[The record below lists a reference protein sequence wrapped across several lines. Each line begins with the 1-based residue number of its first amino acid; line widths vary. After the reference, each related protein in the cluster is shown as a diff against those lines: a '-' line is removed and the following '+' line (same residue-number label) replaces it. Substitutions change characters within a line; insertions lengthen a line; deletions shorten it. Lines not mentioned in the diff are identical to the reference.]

1 MALDALHRSHNLTQR
16 DGVSPAVLLAITVLL
31 TVLPATSTAAGTTA
45 TTFGPAVAHPFRS
58 LHIGTWGLYVST
70 LNPLSIT
77 TSDDFVVTYSVYGT
91 LTKYDKA
98 YRVVPDLA
106 YNWTVASDQKTWT
119 FRIVPGATFANPSN
133 PSESSHPVT
142 ADDVVFSYNL
152 QIAQTGSVEHAY
164 VQGVAS
170 VAKLDDYTVQIV
182 TIQPYAPMLTMTSTV
197 PILPSYIWATIANPI
212 AYPNSAPVGS
222 GPLYYDGVNTTA
234 SLLTLRRNP
243 HFYGDPFYC
252 TSPRPDE
259 IRFINY
265 ATSAGLVSDFL
276 AGTSGLDAI
285 QRVAPQDYKSGRAR
299 WPLKWAVANG
309 DIAEFSVNVMTPE
322 VRAMFPQF
330 QTGGAYNN
338 QLLLN
343 PTVRD
348 AIAMSVNKT
357 TVVEYALLGLGEE
370 ADTLVPPANPW
381 HYPIPEGERV
391 QFDPAA
397 ARAALNA
404 AGWKY
409 DSTGALN
416 PSATPLYKTNSAD
429 PLRFRFYV
437 PNSDPAFAAAAVNI
451 SAWLTQTG
459 IQTTDALGNP
469 GYQIFTFNQMAAIW
483 FAGNYDL
490 WIWDWIFSPGSDI
503 SLDILFIETT
513 MAIGAL
519 SDNFYS
525 NATYDSLYNQSLV
538 AVDPASRRAITDE
551 MQRVIY
557 SYASYIMP
565 YERETLY
572 AARAGRAGH
581 PTEGWGGW
589 GDWSNEVGLTSDS
602 GLTDLWAQVFPRA
615 NPPPWISNVS
625 SSPGFT
631 GSATMLSVGA
641 SDPDGLAVTYTWTFG
656 DGTTETDIVMGTSAA
671 QIVSRTHAFNNG
683 GTYQLVV
690 YATDGKTGS
699 GNHAVSVGSG
709 PIQVSLASE
718 PVTAI
723 IVSGLVGIGG
733 WFRSKVSVSLQAW
746 DNTSGLDGTA
756 YRLDGGP
763 WHDYAAPF
771 LVTDDGNHFVECF
784 SMNKNGVSGTLKTSV
799 IRIDSTPPDVSY
811 ALSGTSNTD
820 GWFASPVSL
829 TLVGRDATSG
839 AAALVYIVDNG
850 LPQVYVGPVELTDG
864 THSVRF
870 VAIDFAGNPGTVGIV
885 SVRVDTD
892 APSLVLAVPNGIITS
907 SRVVVSWTGTDNDS
921 GIVRYE
927 LSLDGGPFQSLGT
940 SSSAALLLSDGAHVV
955 EVKAVDAVGNS
966 VTKTASLQVDTN
978 PFSITGPYRG
988 APSIGVLGILS
999 AVVLALLWRRRRRRA
1014 SVLEDK
1020 PPKPPAGE

>member
-1 MALDALHRSHNLTQR
+1 
-16 DGVSPAVLLAITVLL
+16 
-31 TVLPATSTAAGTTA
+31 
-45 TTFGPAVAHPFRS
+45 
-58 LHIGTWGLYVST
+58 
-70 LNPLSIT
+70 
-77 TSDDFVVTYSVYGT
+77 
-91 LTKYDKA
+91 
-98 YRVVPDLA
+98 
-106 YNWTVASDQKTWT
+106 
-119 FRIVPGATFANPSN
+119 
-133 PSESSHPVT
+133 
-142 ADDVVFSYNL
+142 
-152 QIAQTGSVEHAY
+152 
-164 VQGVAS
+164 
-170 VAKLDDYTVQIV
+170 
-182 TIQPYAPMLTMTSTV
+182 
-197 PILPSYIWATIANPI
+197 
-212 AYPNSAPVGS
+212 
-222 GPLYYDGVNTTA
+222 
-234 SLLTLRRNP
+234 
-243 HFYGDPFYC
+243 
-252 TSPRPDE
+252 
-259 IRFINY
+259 
-265 ATSAGLVSDFL
+265 
-276 AGTSGLDAI
+276 
-285 QRVAPQDYKSGRAR
+285 
-299 WPLKWAVANG
+299 
-309 DIAEFSVNVMTPE
+309 
-322 VRAMFPQF
+322 
-330 QTGGAYNN
+330 
-338 QLLLN
+338 
-343 PTVRD
+343 
-348 AIAMSVNKT
+348 
-357 TVVEYALLGLGEE
+357 
-370 ADTLVPPANPW
+370 
-381 HYPIPEGERV
+381 
-391 QFDPAA
+391 
-397 ARAALNA
+397 
-404 AGWKY
+404 
-409 DSTGALN
+409 
-416 PSATPLYKTNSAD
+416 
-429 PLRFRFYV
+429 
-437 PNSDPAFAAAAVNI
+437 
-451 SAWLTQTG
+451 
-459 IQTTDALGNP
+459 
-469 GYQIFTFNQMAAIW
+469 
-483 FAGNYDL
+483 
-490 WIWDWIFSPGSDI
+490 
-503 SLDILFIETT
+503 
-513 MAIGAL
+513 
-519 SDNFYS
+519 
-525 NATYDSLYNQSLV
+525 
-538 AVDPASRRAITDE
+538 
-551 MQRVIY
+551 
-557 SYASYIMP
+557 
-565 YERETLY
+565 
-572 AARAGRAGH
+572 
-581 PTEGWGGW
+581 
-589 GDWSNEVGLTSDS
+589 
-602 GLTDLWAQVFPRA
+602 
-615 NPPPWISNVS
+615 
-625 SSPGFT
+625 
-631 GSATMLSVGA
+631 MLSVGA

-656 DGTTETDIVMGTSAA
+656 DGTTDVTTATPWVFHSYGSPGVYAFRVRVSDGEWSVCAASHATISQPTAGNLPPYLSAIQFQLSQLNGTSGIPFEDVANPIPFNVTVADPEGDPITVTWAFGDGTTETDILMGTSAA

-690 YATDGKTGS
+690 YATDGRTGS

-820 GWFASPVSL
+820 GWYASPVSL

-839 AAALVYIVDNG
+839 VAALVYIVDNG

-940 SSSAALLLSDGAHVV
+940 NSSAALLLSDGAHVV

-1020 PPKPPAGE
+1020 PPKPPASE